1 MIVDII
7 LFELFLFWS
16 YLFFL
21 IKNSFSDMNNVIFKI
36 FISNISILTFI
47 ITIIMGLMKFDLFF
61 VLLSVSIVMFS
72 INFIYDHVK
81 KKYYFYSKKYY
92 FVDKIKPMLD
102 FIFIAFI
109 SFNIYY

>member
-36 FISNISILTFI
+36 FISNISILKFI
-47 ITIIMGLMKFDLFF
+47 ITIIMG
-61 VLLSVSIVMFS
+61 
-72 INFIYDHVK
+72 
-81 KKYYFYSKKYY
+81 
-92 FVDKIKPMLD
+92 
-102 FIFIAFI
+102 
-109 SFNIYY
+109 